1 MLIVHANTHTE
12 EANKNA
18 WVYAEEEEI
27 DDEDGED
34 YVQFPKKLPLLVDEF
49 PLMASDA
56 LSVRMLASLPSSL
69 SLHPPSFSTTLFF
82 LV

>member
-34 YVQFPKKLPLLVDEF
+34 YIQFPKKLPLLVDEF